1 MDQRNLT
8 QPLIYL
14 VVKSTTFFEDSKFS
28 IYQMHQGAQN
38 RLTAVLTTKSSKVSE
53 MVYKIVSND
62 KMFLKEW
69 GVSL

>member
-8 QPLIYL
+8 QSLIYL

-28 IYQMHQGAQN
+28 IYQMHQGALN
-38 RLTAVLTTKSSKVSE
+38 RLTAVLTKSSEVSE

-62 KMFLKEW
+62 KMFLKE
-69 GVSL
+69 